1 MTRKFDEV
9 HVVVMQK
16 EKFIHVHKHVD
27 AFTVTRYYATEFGR
41 SKPTN
46 FRPSGTLRCLRQ

>member
-27 AFTVTRYYATEFGR
+27 AFTVTRYYATEFG
-41 SKPTN
+41 
-46 FRPSGTLRCLRQ
+46 